1 MAAFNFPNSPSVDD
15 QYTSNGIIWKWDGTV
30 WKRVASDGPAGAQ
43 GAPGAQGS
51 PGAQGAPG
59 ACQTLS
65 GVCQEHSKMRFK
77 SAPWATYSASDWVT
91 LDKTASAAL
100 PTWFPSIAS
109 VKFVSDAALFEL
121 LEGI

>member
-59 ACQTLS
+59 AVAGNSRITVYTAGS
-65 GVCQEHSKMRFK
+65 GTFTTQS
-77 SAPWATYSASDWVT
+77 W
-91 LDKTASAAL
+91 
-100 PTWFPSIAS
+100 
-109 VKFVSDAALFEL
+109 
-121 LEGI
+121 